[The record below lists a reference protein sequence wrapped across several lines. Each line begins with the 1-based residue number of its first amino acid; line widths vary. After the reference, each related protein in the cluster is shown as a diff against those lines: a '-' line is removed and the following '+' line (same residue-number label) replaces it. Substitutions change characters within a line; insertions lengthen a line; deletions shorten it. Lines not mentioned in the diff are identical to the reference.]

1 MTEDTIKEVKKDY
14 KKGMKY
20 KDIIEKYNIT
30 HSELRSIIRKNKLT
44 RTKSKAQIGN
54 QNAVGNKG
62 GHGTENNKNAV
73 TTGEYE
79 SIYKDVLEDDEI
91 ELYKTLEV
99 NDKEQLLINDYK
111 ILTIR
116 EKRMLTRIKNLKQQG
131 KDMTID
137 FIRKKNTRTGKITEE
152 TETITEA
159 EPTINIIQ
167 RIEEGLTRV
176 QEAKRKTL
184 ESLAKLN
191 SSEEDRTLN
200 VNLKSSSSPLL
211 ESINRQLGGGK
222 NETE

>member
-1 MTEDTIKEVKKDY
+1 MTKVEENKIKKDY
-14 KKGMKY
+14 LRGMKY
-20 KDIIEKYNIT
+20 NDIMNKYNIT
-30 HSELRSIIRKNKLT
+30 HAELRSVIRRNKLT

-54 QNAVGNKG
+54 KNAIGNKG

-73 TTGEYE
+73 VTGEYE
-79 SIYKDVLEDDEI
+79 TIYKDVLENEEL

-99 NDKEQLLINDYK
+99 NDKEEALISDYK

-116 EKRMLTRIKNLKQQG
+116 EKRMLKRIQDLKQQG

-137 FIRKKNTRTGKITEE
+137 FIRKKNSKAE

-167 RIEEGLTRV
+167 RIEDGLTRV
-176 QEAKRKTL
+176 QEAKRKII
-184 ESLAKLN
+184 ESLMKITEGDKDINLN
-191 SSEEDRTLN
+191 INGTTT
-200 VNLKSSSSPLL
+200 LL

-222 NETE
+222 NGTK

>member
-1 MTEDTIKEVKKDY
+1 MTETDVKKIKKDY
-14 KKGMKY
+14 KRGMKY

-54 QNAVGNKG
+54 KNAVGNKG

-79 SIYKDVLEDDEI
+79 SIYQDVLEEDEI
-91 ELYKTLEV
+91 SLYKSLAV
-99 NDKEQLLINDYK
+99 DDKEQLLINDYK

-116 EKRMLTRIKNLKQQG
+116 EKRMLMRIQRLKQQG

-159 EPTINIIQ
+159 EPTINMIQ
-167 RIEEGLTRV
+167 RIEDGLTRV

-191 SSEEDRTLN
+191 NNEDDKTLN
-200 VNLKSSSSPLL
+200 VNLLGGSNPLL
-211 ESINRQLGGGK
+211 ESINRQLGGNN
-222 NETE
+222 NE